1 MLGWR
6 LRGDSSEPLIAPP
19 SSSAVSLNGAS
30 NSSLIDAA
38 RAGSPPVLQD
48 QTAKPSVQSLATG
61 SDIII
66 SKRSRARA
74 GSSSPLEPTR
84 RAAALSSQESRQHHP
99 DRAHCMTCLMPILAS
114 ADWFKCKKAKHHF
127 HSSCR
132 NKKAGCPAC
141 TTCMK
146 CNQKWGRLSANIYTC
161 KGDFGCGAEFH
172 QGCCTLDDDTCPV
185 CLIAFALH

>member
-1 MLGWR
+1 VLCFLGGFKRLMVIAPADSESVVGPRQTHLRTGITLFLAFLSRILFSESELPPMLGWR

-19 SSSAVSLNGAS
+19 SSSAGVASLNGAS

-38 RAGSPPVLQD
+38 RAGSPSVLQD

-99 DRAHCMTCLMPILAS
+99 DRAHCMTCRSWPLPIGSL
-114 ADWFKCKKAKHHF
+114 
-127 HSSCR
+127 
-132 NKKAGCPAC
+132 
-141 TTCMK
+141 
-146 CNQKWGRLSANIYTC
+146 
-161 KGDFGCGAEFH
+161 
-172 QGCCTLDDDTCPV
+172 
-185 CLIAFALH
+185 